1 MVGMISRAS
10 GRQAGKGRF
19 PWARGVARMPSV
31 LGTALAAQGL
41 RFALAGIAVWLVN
54 LSVTTSLAL
63 FVGLPFQMALLT
75 GYVVSVA
82 VHFALQRLFVWAH
95 REGFALPMRRQLGR
109 YLLLVVIQYGVTA
122 ASTLLLPSVLGL
134 SSEAIFLIVVP
145 LQASI
150 NFLLFRNSI
159 FHARSAHTHAA
170 HL

>member
-1 MVGMISRAS
+1 MAGMTSHAS
-10 GRQAGKGRF
+10 GGQARN
-19 PWARGVARMPSV
+19 WARGLARVPSV
-31 LGTALAAQGL
+31 FGMGLGAQGL
-41 RFALAGIAVWLVN
+41 RFVLAGAIVWLVN
-54 LSVTTSLAL
+54 LSVTTVLAVV
-63 FVGLPFQMALLT
+63 VGLPFQVALLT

-95 REGFALPMRRQLGR
+95 RDGFALSVRRQLGR
-109 YLLLVVIQYGVTA
+109 YLLLVAIQYGVTA

-159 FHARSAHTHAA
+159 FHPHSTHTDAA